1 MEISVAGKI
10 AVNRPAL
17 PLFCYREMLEKMEE
31 TDDSGIVYP
40 ESDGEPMG
48 ETEIHVMVIIELC
61 RTLRHFFR
69 SHPDVYAIANMLMYY
84 EKANPAAYR
93 VPDVMVVK
101 GVEKH
106 LRRIFKI
113 WEEKTA
119 PNVIFEIT
127 SKATA
132 SEDIAKTSL
141 YGSLGVREYF
151 LFDPLDE
158 YLEKGFMGFRLD
170 GLMYTPVIP
179 EHDGS
184 LFSAELGLKL
194 IRKGHML
201 RLLDPETGRLVP
213 NVDEAVSM
221 AEKETRRAEK
231 EVRRAEKEA
240 RRAEKEARRAEKE
253 AHRAKEAEARAE
265 KETCRAEEEAR
276 KAAHLAAKLREMGI
290 DPESV

>member
-1 MEISVAGKI
+1 MEISVADKI

-17 PLFCYREMLEKMEE
+17 PLFCYRELLKKMEE

-69 SHPDVYAIANMLMYY
+69 SHPDVYTIANMLMYY
-84 EKANPAAYR
+84 EKANPGAYK

-101 GVEKH
+101 GVAKH

-141 YGSLGVREYF
+141 YASLGVREYF

-170 GLMYTPVIP
+170 GLMYTPVIA
-179 EHDGS
+179 EDDGS

-194 IRKGHML
+194 IREGHML

-231 EVRRAEKEA
+231 EVRRAEKET

-253 AHRAKEAEARAE
+253 ACRAKEAEARAE